1 MCHGIGLSIWTHQ
14 YFLQVSHTLLTTS
27 GMQGGGLLTGIR
39 GGVPV
44 YGPGDKSHGCYL
56 STEVSVYLSRSINSS
71 SHSPVMHPHLQRLLR
86 MWKLTNLLLSADGLT
101 TLIPSVPLSGKRP
114 GAQSHWPE
122 I

>member
-1 MCHGIGLSIWTHQ
+1 MDPPVFSTGLA
-14 YFLQVSHTLLTTS
+14 HTANHFWDA
-27 GMQGGGLLTGIR
+27 GGGLLTGIR

-56 STEVSVYLSRSINSS
+56 STEVSVYLSRSINSG

-101 TLIPSVPLSGKRP
+101 TLIPSVPLSGKGP